1 MTALVVMSH
10 HLTPQGAQSVHFLA
24 SRYDRSPN
32 TPPID
37 QSYAADFVARKRYLV
52 YRAVV
57 TDPHD
62 LAWRRLL
69 ETYSRTVRTL
79 EKELADECDLPL
91 TWYDALVQLHEAGGT
106 MRVGDLAAHLL
117 ISRSA
122 TTRFVDRLERN
133 DLIERRVLDSDRR
146 GMLVILTAH
155 GRATLRTAAPT
166 HLRGIKEH
174 FSSKLSDAQAADL
187 ARLLGGL
194 LDS

>member
-1 MTALVVMSH
+1 M
-10 HLTPQGAQSVHFLA
+10 
-24 SRYDRSPN
+24 
-32 TPPID
+32 D
-37 QSYAADFVARKRYLV
+37 QSYSRDFISCKGYVV

-69 ETYSRTVRTL
+69 ESYSRIVRTL
-79 EKELADECDLPL
+79 EKELVNECDLPL

-106 MRVGDLAAHLL
+106 MRVGDLAARLL

-122 TTRFVDRLERN
+122 TTRFVDRLER
-133 DLIERRVLDSDRR
+133 DGLIERQVLDSDRR
-146 GMLVILTAH
+146 GMLVILTAR

-174 FSSKLSDAQAADL
+174 FSSKLSQAQAVDL
-187 ARLLGGL
+187 ARILGEL
-194 LDS
+194 VDT